1 MKFYF
6 TIKCIL
12 LGDSQVGKSSIL
24 TQYIQD
30 RFFLNPTS
38 TIGVDFGIK
47 EMDIKY
53 GANDYN
59 IKFNIWDTAGDN
71 RYKSIVE
78 TYYRNT
84 SYILLTFDVNKRC
97 SFNNIVKLYYSIKN
111 DHEKSKFIF
120 VGNKTDLN
128 NNYKVNE
135 KEVSK
140 LAKELDIQYIFISA
154 KECSNVHELFKL
166 VYTDALKEF
175 DKLAYIKKIDCK
187 SFNNIKV
194 RNIPEVYVYN
204 KEVESCWCGFCKVC

>member
-12 LGDSQVGKSSIL
+12 LGDSHVGKSSIL
-24 TQYIQD
+24 SQYIQD

-47 EMDIKY
+47 EMDIKH
-53 GANDYN
+53 GNDEYN
-59 IKFNIWDTAGDN
+59 IKLNIWDTAGDK
-71 RYKSIVE
+71 RYKTIIE

-84 SYILLTFDVNKRC
+84 SYVLLTFDVNNRR

-128 NNYKVNE
+128 VYYKVSE
-135 KEVSK
+135 KEVSE
-140 LAKELDIQYIFISA
+140 LAKKLGIQYIFTSA
-154 KECSNVHELFKL
+154 KESSNIYELFKF
-166 VYTDALKEF
+166 VYTDALNEF
-175 DKLAYIKKIDCK
+175 DKLPYAKKINCK
-187 SFNNIKV
+187 YFNNIKV
-194 RNIPEVYVYN
+194 KNIPEMYVYN
-204 KEVESCWCGFCKVC
+204 NEVESCWCGLCKIC